1 MGLWNSVK
9 KQLRSVIEWEDPSGV
24 NLFYKWSEN
33 GDEIKDASKL
43 LVGPGQGVILVY
55 EGKIVATTTEEGLLE
70 LETDN
75 QPFVT
80 TLKKYMQAFESEHK
94 VGIYFFR
101 TTQLIDLK
109 WGTPS
114 PIKYL
119 DPQYKIP
126 IQLSAY
132 GNFSMRLEEP
142 QNFFVNVI
150 GKRGSVT
157 LEEVRQMILSRLVQ
171 PMTDFLQS
179 RDSLILISML
189 KEMKYLKV

>member
-94 VGIYFFR
+94 VGIYF
-101 TTQLIDLK
+101 LE
-109 WGTPS
+109 
-114 PIKYL
+114 
-119 DPQYKIP
+119 
-126 IQLSAY
+126 
-132 GNFSMRLEEP
+132 RL
-142 QNFFVNVI
+142 N
-150 GKRGSVT
+150 
-157 LEEVRQMILSRLVQ
+157 
-171 PMTDFLQS
+171 
-179 RDSLILISML
+179 
-189 KEMKYLKV
+189 